1 MKQQIQMSSW
11 ANGHPPQAEEPIF
24 FFDGGFRTMGQAER
38 RAKLNSAIAS
48 HVARNPMR

>member
-11 ANGHPPQAEEPIF
+11 ANGQKASEPIF
-24 FFDGGFRTMGQAER
+24 FFDGDFRTMGQAEH